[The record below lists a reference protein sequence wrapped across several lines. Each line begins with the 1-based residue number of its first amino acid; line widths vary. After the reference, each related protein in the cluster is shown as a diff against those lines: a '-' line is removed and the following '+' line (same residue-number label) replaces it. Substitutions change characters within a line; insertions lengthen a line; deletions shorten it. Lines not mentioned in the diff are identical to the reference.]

1 MSNPTTQQLLCSN
14 PIVDDIVALATM
26 ASVRPKKKTSFAM
39 AAPSSTASSSNANQK
54 SNLLSYQMSS
64 LSTTTSSSHHTNPR
78 PSTGT
83 TPGASFDD
91 EFLSMVGGQQQRP
104 STTGGIEINSDAG
117 GKRRSSAFDTTSST
131 ASSKQQQ
138 QQQRT
143 LLEIVRTNLLQ
154 DVFQHS
160 STSLSNQQQWMVL
173 VVDSTALRV
182 ISSSIGMYNLM
193 EHRVSIVEDLMKV
206 RAPFRDMAVLYVV
219 EPTAQSVQRIIND
232 WTPTKKSTG
241 PLYGD
246 TIFLY
251 FLGHLSDTLFTAMK
265 QCKQLVSR
273 IKILKEINLN
283 FITKEAMAF
292 HLDNMNSISGSGG
305 EANVTSLSI
314 TGSIY
319 TELYITKSSSSTTAI
334 SPLQKSMIDKLV
346 TVCATLNEYPHVRYK
361 DGNSNSDS
369 NMKQLAHL
377 FQQRMNE
384 FVGLN
389 SHWWYNGDGL
399 HPNTDRATLLL
410 LDRSVDCLSPLIH
423 EFTYEAMVYDLLPNI
438 DTDGHITYDNV
449 INNNK
454 EGGGGGTTST
464 KMDALLNDN
473 DEIWK
478 ELRGKHIAD
487 VIQILSTKIRDIVNS
502 SSVAPVIGGKK
513 GSSDSA
519 GGGGGGGAL
528 SIDQMAKALKALPEY
543 REIMSKL
550 SQHMQIAHQCMDA
563 FNKQGLLDLSDVEQ
577 TMATGKSDVGRV
589 PKLKEMLGRVVE
601 QFRTATGNNSSAMR
615 LRLLAIVII
624 SQHGIAV
631 DDLQKL
637 LKEANLSRDELRT
650 FHNLEKL
657 SCPLVRT
664 EDDPSSV
671 RKRDKLVAKVKGE
684 GPGRLRPYHHAAER
698 GGGESDSEY
707 SSSRYVCLL
716 KSIMEDAAQGKLSVE
731 DYPSVLPLP
740 DAESMLAPTAKAY
753 GKSVRKPSMNTFS
766 ASTATQSTNVG
777 KKKAASGGRQIVFMV
792 GGMCYSELRSAR
804 EVMNTTGTEIVI
816 GSTRCITPKD
826 FIDDLNSLG

>member
-1 MSNPTTQQLLCSN
+1 M
-14 PIVDDIVALATM
+14 
-26 ASVRPKKKTSFAM
+26 
-39 AAPSSTASSSNANQK
+39 SSS
-54 SNLLSYQMSS
+54 LSSQMSSS
-64 LSTTTSSSHHTNPR
+64 LSTTTTSTSRHTNPR
-78 PSTGT
+78 PSTT
-83 TPGASFDD
+83 TPGESGLDD
-91 EFLSMVGGQQQRP
+91 EFLTTVGRRP
-104 STTGGIEINSDAG
+104 STTPAAASAKQTGGIEIIGDSDR
-117 GKRRSSAFDTTSST
+117 GKRRSSAPDTATP
-131 ASSKQQQ
+131 ACKQRR
-138 QQQRT
+138 RT
-143 LLEIVRTNLLQ
+143 LLEIVRAHLLE
-154 DVFQHS
+154 DVFEHS
-160 STSLSNQQQWMVL
+160 STSLTDRRQWMVL
-173 VVDSTALRV
+173 VVDYAALRV
-182 ISSSIGMYNLM
+182 ISSSIGMYSLM
-193 EHRVSIVEDLMKV
+193 EHKVSIVEDLMKV

-219 EPTAQSVQRIIND
+219 EPSARSVRCIIND
-232 WTPTKKSTG
+232 WTPPTPTTTKKSTTTTAG
-241 PLYGD
+241 PLYGN

-251 FLGHLSDTLFTAMK
+251 FLGRLPNALFAQIK
-265 QCKQLVSR
+265 SCKQLASR

-283 FITKEAMAF
+283 FLTKEGMAF
-292 HLDNMNSISGSGG
+292 HFDDMNDNGDNGNDGG
-305 EANVTSLSI
+305 GGGGASSVKSSTTI
-314 TGSIY
+314 TVGPSSIY
-319 TELYITKSSSSTTAI
+319 TELYLTDSST
-334 SPLQKSMIDKLV
+334 LQENMVAKLV
-346 TVCATLNEYPHVRYK
+346 TVCATLNEYPHVRYRE
-361 DGNSNSDS
+361 GSSYGS
-369 NMKQLAHL
+369 MTKQLAHL
-377 FQQRMNE
+377 FQRRMNE
-384 FVGLN
+384 FVGCN
-389 SHWWYNGDGL
+389 SAWWYNGDGL

-438 DTDGHITYDNV
+438 DTDGRITYDNV
-449 INNNK
+449 INNK
-454 EGGGGGTTST
+454 DKGGGGGGGGGGTTTMAST

-513 GSSDSA
+513 GSDST
-519 GGGGGGGAL
+519 GGGAL

-550 SQHMQIAHQCMDA
+550 SQHMQIAHQCMDV

-577 TMATGKSDVGRV
+577 TLATGKSDVGRI

-601 QFRTATGNNSSAMR
+601 QFRTAGGNNASAMR

-624 SQHGIAV
+624 SQHGIAA

-657 SCPLVRT
+657 SCPLVRA
-664 EDDPSSV
+664 EDDASSV

-684 GPGRLRPYHHAAER
+684 GPGRLRPYHDSAER
-698 GGGESDSEY
+698 GGGGESDSEY

-740 DAESMLAPTAKAY
+740 DAESMLAPTAKSIS
-753 GKSVRKPSMNTFS
+753 KSVRKPSMNAFS
-766 ASTATQSTNVG
+766 ASTATQSTNAG
-777 KKKAASGGRQIVFMV
+777 KKKVASGGRQIVFMV

-804 EVMNTTGTEIVI
+804 EVMNTTGNEIVI

-826 FIDDLNSLG
+826 FLDDLNSLG

>member
-1 MSNPTTQQLLCSN
+1 
-14 PIVDDIVALATM
+14 
-26 ASVRPKKKTSFAM
+26 
-39 AAPSSTASSSNANQK
+39 
-54 SNLLSYQMSS
+54 
-64 LSTTTSSSHHTNPR
+64 
-78 PSTGT
+78 
-83 TPGASFDD
+83 
-91 EFLSMVGGQQQRP
+91 
-104 STTGGIEINSDAG
+104 
-117 GKRRSSAFDTTSST
+117 
-131 ASSKQQQ
+131 
-138 QQQRT
+138 
-143 LLEIVRTNLLQ
+143 
-154 DVFQHS
+154 
-160 STSLSNQQQWMVL
+160 MVL
-173 VVDSTALRV
+173 VVDYTALRA
-182 ISSSIGMYNLM
+182 ISSSIGMYDLM
-193 EHRVSIVEDLMKV
+193 EHRVSIVEDLTRV

-219 EPTAQSVQRIIND
+219 EPSARSVRCIVDD
-232 WTPTKKSTG
+232 WTPPPPTQTKKSTTTTTTTTNKGG
-241 PLYGD
+241 PLYGN

-251 FLGHLSDTLFTAMK
+251 FLGHLPNALFAQIK
-265 QCKQLVSR
+265 GCKQLASR
-273 IKILKEINLN
+273 IKILKEINLH
-283 FITKEAMAF
+283 FLTKEGMAF
-292 HLDNMNSISGSGG
+292 HFDNMNGSGNDG
-305 EANVTSLSI
+305 GGGGGGGASSGVKSSTMTVGS
-314 TGSIY
+314 SIY
-319 TELYITKSSSSTTAI
+319 TELYLTNSSPSATTTSITI
-334 SPLQKSMIDKLV
+334 SPLRENMAARLV

-361 DGNSNSDS
+361 EGSSS
-369 NMKQLAHL
+369 STKQLAHL
-377 FQQRMNE
+377 FQRRMNE
-384 FVGLN
+384 FVGCN
-389 SHWWYNGDGL
+389 SIWWYNGDGL

-438 DTDGHITYDNV
+438 DTDGRITYDNV
-449 INNNK
+449 MNDK
-454 EGGGGGTTST
+454 DKGGGGGGGGTTTAST

-513 GSSDSA
+513 GSDST
-519 GGGGGGGAL
+519 GGGGGAL

-577 TMATGKSDVGRV
+577 TLATGKSDVGRI

-601 QFRTATGNNSSAMR
+601 QFRTAGGGNNASAMR

-637 LKEANLSRDELRT
+637 LKEANLSCDELRT

-657 SCPLVRT
+657 SCPLVRA
-664 EDDPSSV
+664 EDDASSV
-671 RKRDKLVAKVKGE
+671 RKRGKLVAKVKRE
-684 GPGRLRPYHHAAER
+684 GPGRLRPYHDSAER
-698 GGGESDSEY
+698 GGGGGETDSEY

-740 DAESMLAPTAKAY
+740 DAESMLAPTAKSIS
-753 GKSVRKPSMNTFS
+753 KSVRKPSMNVFA
-766 ASTATQSTNVG
+766 ASTATQSTNAG
-777 KKKAASGGRQIVFMV
+777 KKKVASGGRQIVFMV

-804 EVMNTTGTEIVI
+804 EVMNTTGTDIVI

-826 FIDDLNSLG
+826 FLDDLNSLG